1 MKQKLSPVVK
11 PHSKLE
17 LGDLLVGYLEQLDVK
32 YVFGVPGGAIEPL
45 YNALARSERRN
56 GPRVITARHE
66 TGAAFMAEG
75 YTRQTGKIGVCCATT
90 GPGTTNLI
98 TGIASAY
105 EDQIP
110 MLVITAQTALANFGK
125 GALQESSCTGVN
137 TVAMLEY
144 CTRYNTLI
152 SHIDQFEQK
161 LVTAIMTAH
170 QSPNGPVHL
179 SVPLDILRSLAPMH
193 KPSYN
198 VANLVNRYSLIDQNA
213 TDELCG
219 IIETA
224 QNIVFVIGDDCTEA
238 VGTILE
244 LAILLK
250 APVVTTPHGK
260 GLVNPYHPLYRG
272 VIGFAGHV
280 SANEILSDPQTEVVL
295 AVGTKLGE
303 WATGGWDRTTVLN
316 ERLIHI
322 ESDEGHL
329 TRSPMARLHIRGRI
343 VTIFEDLLK
352 HIREHKPELESQMLS
367 DAWRKKMSE
376 EIKTKGRATTYF
388 RMLEESKCS
397 DNSTPIKPQRF
408 MNDLAEL
415 FPPHACYV
423 VDNGNSVA
431 WAIHYLHP
439 FDRRISGHRDRNCG
453 QVSMSLE
460 FASMGW
466 AIGAAIGFAIGNRDQ
481 PVVCITGDG
490 SLLMSGQEITVAI
503 QEQLSVVF
511 IILNDSAYGMV
522 KHGQRLGGAEAIG
535 FQLPTIDFAAY
546 AKVLGAEGYIVNSPQ
561 DLHNLDI
568 DAICKRPGPTLIDV
582 RIDPEETPPMKSRV
596 SVLSGVK

>member
-1 MKQKLSPVVK
+1 MKQNLSPVVK
-11 PHSKLE
+11 SDSKLE
-17 LGDLLVGYLEQLDVK
+17 LGDLLVGYLEQLNVG

-198 VANLVNRYSLIDQNA
+198 VANLVNRYSLIDQKA
-213 TDELCG
+213 TDELCS
-219 IIETA
+219 IMETA
-224 QNIVFVIGDDCTEA
+224 QKIVFVIGDDCTEA

-280 SANEILSDPQTEVVL
+280 SANEILSDPKTEVVL

-343 VTIFEDLLK
+343 VTVFEDLLK
-352 HIREHKPELESQMLS
+352 HIREHKPELESKKIS

-376 EIKTKGRATTYF
+376 EVKSKGRATSYF
-388 RMLEESKCS
+388 RMLEESKCH
-397 DNSTPIKPQRF
+397 DDSTPIKPQRL
-408 MNDLAEL
+408 MNDLTEL

-439 FDRRISGHRDRNCG
+439 FDRRISGHRNRNCG

-466 AIGAAIGFAIGNRDQ
+466 AIGAAIGFAMGNRDQ

-535 FQLPTIDFAAY
+535 FQLPTVDFAAY
-546 AKVLGAEGYIVNSPQ
+546 AKVLGAQGYIVNSPQ
-561 DLHNLDI
+561 DLHDLDI
-568 DAICKRPGPTLIDV
+568 DAICKRSGPTLIDV